1 MKRWLI
7 PVVAVVVIA
16 VGVGCFFG
24 GRATVSTTAKVPAG
38 FPTSGAMSGS
48 GAQGAYGAYAG
59 RGGRGGGN
67 MVIGSIIAN
76 DGTTIT
82 VKTSNG
88 STKIVMFSGSTT
100 ISKTET
106 GSASDLTVGQ
116 EVTVS
121 GSTDSAT
128 GTVTASTISVGR
140 LGGFGG
146 GRGETTTTTAKS

>member
-38 FPTSGAMSGS
+38 FPTNGSIPSGANGTR
-48 GAQGAYGAYAG
+48 GNRAG
-59 RGGRGGGN
+59 N
-67 MVIGSIIAN
+67 VVFGSIIAN
-76 DGTTIT
+76 DGTSIT
-82 VKTSNG
+82 VKTQDG
-88 STKIVMFSGSTT
+88 STKIVNFSGSTT
-100 ISKTET
+100 ISKSTT